1 MQTLIRLIDGFTEI
15 TGRSVAWL
23 VLAMMAVTVLVV
35 VLRYGFDIGSIAL
48 QESIMY
54 LHGMVFMLGIPY
66 ALRHDAHVRVDVLY
80 GRFSPRT
87 RDWIDLVGH
96 LLFLLPLAVFIVW
109 VSLDYTARAW
119 RIREGSPE
127 ANGLDAVY
135 LLKTLIP
142 LLGGM
147 LVLQGVAEILRVV
160 GRLTGRGP
168 TDRED
173 PEQPEYPA

>member
-1 MQTLIRLIDGFTEI
+1 MQTLIRFIDGFTEI
-15 TGRSVAWL
+15 TGRFVAWL

-35 VLRYGFDIGSIAL
+35 VLRYGFGIGSITL
-48 QESIMY
+48 QESVMY
-54 LHGMVFMLGIPY
+54 LHGLVFMLGIPY

-80 GRFSPRT
+80 GRFSSRT
-87 RDWIDLVGH
+87 RDWIDLTGH

-127 ANGLDAVY
+127 ANGIEAVF

-142 LLGGM
+142 VLGAM
-147 LVLQGVAEILRVV
+147 LVLQGLAEILRIV

-168 TDRED
+168 ERRE
-173 PEQPEYPA
+173 ETGHPEYPA

>member
-1 MQTLIRLIDGFTEI
+1 MQSLIRLIDGFTEI

-35 VLRYGFDIGSIAL
+35 VLRYGFGIGSIAL

-54 LHGMVFMLGIPY
+54 LHGLVFMLGIPY

-87 RDWIDLVGH
+87 RDWIDLAGH
-96 LLFLLPLAVFIVW
+96 LLFLLPLAIFIVW

-119 RIREGSPE
+119 RIREGSSE
-127 ANGLDAVY
+127 ANGLEAVF

-142 LLGGM
+142 VLGGM
-147 LVLQGVAEILRVV
+147 LILQGVAEILRIVA
-160 GRLTGRGP
+160 RLTGRSP
-168 TDRED
+168 ERRESPGR
-173 PEQPEYPA
+173 PEHPA